1 MIVNNYHINIM
12 RKLLNQ
18 NKASIQSALT
28 IALLGVAIILVVL
41 VVVDISRQQPAG
53 DRQTGAPSAGT
64 VTETPTDVPLDY
76 QEEVATMP
84 AAEKDNFK
92 AEVPVDT
99 VVPELDT
106 NLSVDQQKEI
116 ALPAIVV
123 PAAIGSESKFRT
135 FKIIAEN
142 DTFIPTKVI
151 ANAGDTV
158 HIDFTAVDKSYDI
171 MFPGYNMRQSAKA
184 GETKI
189 LEFQALHA
197 GDFTYY
203 CPSCGGPSMGPIG
216 HIIIVP

>member
-53 DRQTGAPSAGT
+53 DRQTGAPTAGT
-64 VTETPTDVPLDY
+64 VTATPADAPLE
-76 QEEVATMP
+76 EEVVTMP

-106 NLSVDQQKEI
+106 NLSADQQKEI
-116 ALPAIVV
+116 AIPAIVV

-135 FKIIAEN
+135 FKISAEN

>member
-18 NKASIQSALT
+18 NKASIQSALI

-41 VVVDISRQQPAG
+41 VVVDISRKQAAG

-64 VTETPTDVPLDY
+64 VTEIPADVPLE
-76 QEEVATMP
+76 EEVATMP

-106 NLSVDQQKEI
+106 NLSADQQKEI

-135 FKIIAEN
+135 FKISAEN

>member
-53 DRQTGAPSAGT
+53 DRQTGAPTAGT
-64 VTETPTDVPLDY
+64 VTETPVDVPLDY

-106 NLSVDQQKEI
+106 NLSADQQKEI
-116 ALPAIVV
+116 AIPAIVV

-135 FKIIAEN
+135 FKISAEN

>member
-41 VVVDISRQQPAG
+41 VVVDISHQQPAG

-64 VTETPTDVPLDY
+64 VTEIPADVPLE
-76 QEEVATMP
+76 EEVATMP

-116 ALPAIVV
+116 AIPAIVV

-135 FKIIAEN
+135 FKISAEN